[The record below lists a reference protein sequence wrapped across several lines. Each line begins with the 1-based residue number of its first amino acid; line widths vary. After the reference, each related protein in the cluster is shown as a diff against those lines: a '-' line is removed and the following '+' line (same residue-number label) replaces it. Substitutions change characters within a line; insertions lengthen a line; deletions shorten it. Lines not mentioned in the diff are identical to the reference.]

1 MNRGFVPAYKV
12 AHFTHDMP
20 EIVHIVFLF
29 QIVGSDMQ
37 DKFGAAMRAT
47 GQTTSSVPTGQQLQV
62 MANGGC
68 TVAKAYKCEYEKGWP
83 TQPSS
88 STVSWHTKLLA
99 LAEQKEAPAQDDE
112 VPQLN
117 MKGEGLRLCSEKT
130 R

>member
-1 MNRGFVPAYKV
+1 LSQGAFIGQIHPAIHYRGLKKS
-12 AHFTHDMP
+12 
-20 EIVHIVFLF
+20 L
-29 QIVGSDMQ
+29 
-37 DKFGAAMRAT
+37 
-47 GQTTSSVPTGQQLQV
+47 
-62 MANGGC
+62 
-68 TVAKAYKCEYEKGWP
+68 EYEKGWP